1 MLRSKVKFE
10 NLKTKWIWGNN
21 NSTFFLKS
29 LNFFIE
35 ICFNDDYLKLLLFG
49 AFKKKKYLTLKYVKK
64 IFLLKL

>member
-29 LNFFIE
+29 LNFFTE
-35 ICFNDDYLKLLLFG
+35 ICFNDDYLKLLYFEHLR
-49 AFKKKKYLTLKYVKK
+49 KKKNLTLKYVKI
-64 IFLLKL
+64 IFY